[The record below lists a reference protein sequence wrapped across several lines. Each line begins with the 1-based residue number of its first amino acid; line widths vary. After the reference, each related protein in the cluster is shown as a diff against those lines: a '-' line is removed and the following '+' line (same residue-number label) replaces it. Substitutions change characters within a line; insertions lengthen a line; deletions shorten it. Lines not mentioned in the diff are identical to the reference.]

1 MERTATAVE
10 DAIRARRT
18 HKRFGTEPLTRDEV
32 VELLD
37 LARYAPNHHLTQ
49 PWRFR
54 VLGPESVAR
63 LKEAGG
69 PKEAAKLDRAPTLV
83 VVSARLTGETLGDE
97 EDLLACAAGLYAVLL
112 GAHCARPRFL
122 LAQSGRPAHRRG
134 ARGRRGSRRRAGDR
148 AAAPRP
154 ARVGAAGQGAR
165 AARCL
170 HRVPSLGSA
179 EHDVDREVRDGGARG
194 DDALHEDGLAALA
207 AGAERLERPEELGE
221 AEREAELRQAG
232 GGAAVLEP
240 ERRVARGAGDERLL
254 RVELAVSLT
263 PAGWLE
269 APSAA
274 LTATMTAPPRVIAA
288 IELAKLTLKKRTRMP
303 RLPRSSPSCLYYA
316 LFANVT
322 YGNTTLTTVAAVVS

>member
-112 GAHCARPRFL
+112 GAHSRG
-122 LAQSGRPAHRRG
+122 LASYWRSPAVLRT
-134 ARGRRGSRRRAGDR
+134 
-148 AAAPRP
+148 
-154 ARVGAAGQGAR
+154 AAGREAVGVPDGER
-165 AARCL
+165 VIGLL
-170 HRVPSLGSA
+170 HLGPRVSEPPA
-179 EHDVDREVRDGGARG
+179 K
-194 DDALHEDGLAALA
+194 
-207 AGAERLERPEELGE
+207 
-221 AEREAELRQAG
+221 EREPLDAC
-232 GGAAVLEP
+232 
-240 ERRVARGAGDERLL
+240 
-254 RVELAVSLT
+254 
-263 PAGWLE
+263 
-269 APSAA
+269 
-274 LTATMTAPPRVIAA
+274 
-288 IELAKLTLKKRTRMP
+288 IEF
-303 RLPRSSPSCLYYA
+303 LP
-316 LFANVT
+316 
-322 YGNTTLTTVAAVVS
+322 